1 MEVDPTD
8 SQEAAQSLADSDAES
23 ERAAPTPGSNEPV
36 EPTSAPAKREK
47 GKKQPAKATAVKRRP
62 ASSNVSSAPASKRR
76 RNFFSLVMWTDGR
89 GRQNNA
95 VSVRVVVGHSS
106 SFAHSTRLGR
116 QFEMWRWGR
125 EMRISVFQ
133 LRVKGFNG
141 ANQSMA
147 VMYATPQVI

>member
-1 MEVDPTD
+1 MSRRHLPRRG
-8 SQEAAQSLADSDAES
+8 AE
-23 ERAAPTPGSNEPV
+23 T
-36 EPTSAPAKREK
+36 
-47 GKKQPAKATAVKRRP
+47 
-62 ASSNVSSAPASKRR
+62 
-76 RNFFSLVMWTDGR
+76 FFPLVMWTDGR

-125 EMRISVFQ
+125 EMRISFFQ

-141 ANQSMA
+141 ASKTMA
-147 VMYATPQVI
+147 PMYATPSQVI